1 MVIFFFFE
9 EFVSIVDLV
18 KYHESSVVKVMEASE
33 PQIMN
38 LTLPET
44 FV

>member
-9 EFVSIVDLV
+9 EFVSIDLV